1 MEKVIILLAIGYA
14 LGFYIRG
21 RRATADLA
29 QAGQQIAE
37 RNARLQTLDRQISG
51 RDTEVSSLRRRIAT
65 LETQAADQKKEAES
79 RRQYFQDNDLSN
91 TQNQLHFISQC
102 SLRAVRPVNKEAVQ
116 VLYALDE
123 WIRTYQPDWRFAFE
137 VSMGGFI
144 RTTYDPEDPRQKQA
158 FSSYSGK
165 RVDFLLIDR
174 YGLPVMVIEYHG
186 TGHDLSGDADDR
198 MAVKRL
204 ALQKASIPL
213 LEIPEKMAR
222 LQIMAAISE
231 AAGAA
236 LKVKTG

>member
-1 MEKVIILLAIGYA
+1 M
-14 LGFYIRG
+14 
-21 RRATADLA
+21 
-29 QAGQQIAE
+29 
-37 RNARLQTLDRQISG
+37 
-51 RDTEVSSLRRRIAT
+51 
-65 LETQAADQKKEAES
+65 
-79 RRQYFQDNDLSN
+79 
-91 TQNQLHFISQC
+91 
-102 SLRAVRPVNKEAVQ
+102 
-116 VLYALDE
+116 
-123 WIRTYQPDWRFAFE
+123 
-137 VSMGGFI
+137 

-174 YGLPVMVIEYHG
+174 YGLPVLVIEYHG

-204 ALQKASIPL
+204 ALQKAGIPL

-222 LQIMAAISE
+222 PQIMVAISE